1 MDFTTMKK
9 SPLTW
14 QNFSNDNDMIQL
26 QNEKF
31 TNKTLYERKCSAELF
46 VFSKGVLKNFE
57 NFTGKHL
64 CQVK

>member
-31 TNKTLYERKCSAELF
+31 ANKTLCSAELM
-46 VFSKGVLKNFE
+46 VFSKGVLKKFA